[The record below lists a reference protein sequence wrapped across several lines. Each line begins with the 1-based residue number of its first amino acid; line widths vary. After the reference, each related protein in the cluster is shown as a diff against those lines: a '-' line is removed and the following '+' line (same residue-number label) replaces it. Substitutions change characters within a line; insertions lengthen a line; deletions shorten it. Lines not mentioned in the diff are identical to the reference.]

1 MEKNQQDDDL
11 PDAYLFQLEMVPEW
25 SEPTISLLTIG
36 NIHDQPPQM
45 VEQSKLYALLA
56 GRLYKA

>member
-1 MEKNQQDDDL
+1 MGINQQDL
-11 PDAYLFQLEMVPEW
+11 PDAYLFQLKMVPKW
-25 SEPTISLLTIG
+25 LEPIVSLMPIG

-56 GRLYKA
+56 RRLYKA